1 MHIIKEIII
10 SQDKPDDKVLLV
22 YKDIGETSH
31 DVVDKV
37 RKIYGTRKVGH
48 AGALDPFAKG
58 MLIVGIHNGTKAI
71 WKFEDQV
78 KGYNFEMIL
87 GIKTLSGDHQ
97 EKIIDVGVGPDN
109 IGIPTQTNLENES
122 YSNDTIKSVFQNFP
136 KNYSQQVP
144 LLSSVKVHGH
154 KLREL
159 VRSCKDVQ
167 IIGNNAIF
175 TMHDGKIIELEIPS
189 KNVVLEKLE
198 LKSISQ
204 VGIDEILETASEDF
218 SKSITEYNLE
228 DVKLTKIS
236 GYAEVSKG
244 TFIRKLAED
253 IAEKLGTFAFLCSLE
268 RVKCGEYTL

>member
-1 MHIIKEIII
+1 MKILKEIILNPA
-10 SQDKPDDKVLLV
+10 KPDDKVLLI

-31 DVVDKV
+31 DVVDQV

-48 AGALDPFAKG
+48 AGALDPFASG
-58 MLIVGIHNGTKAI
+58 LLIIGLHNGTKEI

-78 KGYNFEMIL
+78 KGYNFEMVL

-97 EKIIDVGVGPDN
+97 EKILDISDIKNKDDEEIKGVF
-109 IGIPTQTNLENES
+109 L
-122 YSNDTIKSVFQNFP
+122 NFP
-136 KNYSQQVP
+136 KNYPQQVP

-167 IIGNNAIF
+167 IIDNNAIF
-175 TMHDGKIIELEIPS
+175 TMHDGKIIELEIPI
-189 KNVVLEKLE
+189 KNVKIEKIE

-204 VGIDEILETASEDF
+204 VSINEILATASEDF
-218 SKSITEYNLE
+218 SNSINDQDLGNVT
-228 DVKLTKIS
+228 LTKIS

-253 IAEKLGTFAFLCSLE
+253 LAEKMGTFGFLCKLE
-268 RVKCGEYTL
+268 RVRCGEFVI